1 MRADMGQQYHEVTRR
16 QVDRVLMRERLK
28 GIFKVNGGT
37 AEDLDDDTDDNTDD
51 TDDDAYTAALNFLLH
66 TADGTSVLRRVFG
79 SGGVTSVGDLEALAR
94 LAAHVLRNTAS
105 GDADGRDPYQ
115 PWTANDA
122 DADTDD
128 DEQINDDAERVAAT
142 KSFPMTPRE
151 IVLRRLV
158 KSCGGVQQL
167 CKQINRD
174 QETTISE
181 HELTAL
187 IVEYAKAEHPDMSDA
202 QAFSKMFGSASPA
215 GEILRRAVAIA
226 KGAPAHDDDDIGG
239 GADAMAELT
248 RHAERLRA
256 AQPSLTFQQ
265 AFARVYSDPQHAHLV
280 RRERL
285 ANNPVLKLAR

>member
-1 MRADMGQQYHEVTRR
+1 MPRLLRNLKITEVSS
-16 QVDRVLMRERLK
+16 VDKAANPGARIVL
-28 GIFKVNGGT
+28 FKRD
-37 AEDLDDDTDDNTDD
+37 AIAPDDTDDE
-51 TDDDAYTAALNFLLH
+51 AYAAALHFLLH
-66 TADGTSVLRRVFG
+66 TADGTAVLRRVFG
-79 SGGVTSVGDLEALAR
+79 SNGVTSVVELESLAR
-94 LAAHVLRNTAS
+94 LVAHVMRNTAS
-105 GDADGRDPYQ
+105 DDDVERDPYQ
-115 PWTANDA
+115 PWTANDDAA
-122 DADTDD
+122 DD
-128 DEQINDDAERVAAT
+128 NDDAERVAAT

-151 IVLRRLV
+151 AVLRRLV
-158 KSCGGVQQL
+158 KSVGGVQQL

-215 GEILRRAVAIA
+215 GETLRRAVAIA
-226 KGAPAHDDDDIGG
+226 KGTPAPTPAHDDDDDIDG

-256 AQPSLTFQQ
+256 AQPALSFQQ

>member
-1 MRADMGQQYHEVTRR
+1 MP
-16 QVDRVLMRERLK
+16 RVLRNLK
-28 GIFKVNGGT
+28 ITEVSSVDKAANPGARIVLYKRD
-37 AEDLDDDTDDNTDD
+37 AIAPDTDD
-51 TDDDAYTAALNFLLH
+51 TDDEAEVWLAAAWDYLD
-66 TADGTSVLRRVFG
+66 TADGAAEERRRYPRGCDAAEHAAFVQSIARRLR
-79 SGGVTSVGDLEALAR
+79 
-94 LAAHVLRNTAS
+94 LRANNS
-105 GDADGRDPYQ
+105 DDDAPSDPYQ
-115 PWTANDA
+115 PWVDNDGA
-122 DADTDD
+122 DDNDG
-128 DEQINDDAERVAAT
+128 EQINDDDAERVAAT
-142 KSFPMTPRE
+142 EKALRMTPRE
-151 IVLRRLV
+151 ATLRRLV

-167 CKQINRD
+167 CKQINGD

-226 KGAPAHDDDDIGG
+226 KGAPAHDDDIGG

>member
-1 MRADMGQQYHEVTRR
+1 MGQQYHEVTRR

-158 KSCGGVQQL
+158 KSCGGVQTL
-167 CKQINRD
+167 CKQIVD
-174 QETTISE
+174 QGESDVSE
-181 HELTAL
+181 HELTGLL
-187 IVEYAKAEHPDMSDA
+187 IEDARARQPVHMSGRSDA
-202 QAFSKMFGSASPA
+202 QVFTDMVTRQDAT
-215 GEILRRAVAIA
+215 GEAIRRALNVTKRFI
-226 KGAPAHDDDDIGG
+226 
-239 GADAMAELT
+239 
-248 RHAERLRA
+248 
-256 AQPSLTFQQ
+256 S
-265 AFARVYSDPQHAHLV
+265 Y
-280 RRERL
+280 
-285 ANNPVLKLAR
+285 

>member
-1 MRADMGQQYHEVTRR
+1 
-16 QVDRVLMRERLK
+16 
-28 GIFKVNGGT
+28 
-37 AEDLDDDTDDNTDD
+37 
-51 TDDDAYTAALNFLLH
+51 
-66 TADGTSVLRRVFG
+66 
-79 SGGVTSVGDLEALAR
+79 
-94 LAAHVLRNTAS
+94 
-105 GDADGRDPYQ
+105 
-115 PWTANDA
+115 
-122 DADTDD
+122 
-128 DEQINDDAERVAAT
+128 
-142 KSFPMTPRE
+142 MTPRE
-151 IVLRRLV
+151 AVLRRLV
-158 KSCGGVQQL
+158 KSVGGVQQL